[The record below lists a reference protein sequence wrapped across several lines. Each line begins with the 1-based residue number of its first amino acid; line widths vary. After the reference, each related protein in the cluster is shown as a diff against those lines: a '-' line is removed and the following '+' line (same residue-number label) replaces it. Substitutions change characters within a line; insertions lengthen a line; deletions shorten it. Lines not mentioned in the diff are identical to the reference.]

1 MNIKV
6 GSYEAKTKLPE
17 LLRGI
22 QAGNRYTI
30 TLRGEAVA
38 ELVPAHSDKRSEAN
52 GAAEEMLAFM
62 QAHRAVAGVDLKALR
77 EEGRA

>member
-1 MNIKV
+1 LNIEI

-38 ELVPAHSDKRSEAN
+38 DLIPAQANKNAGSDAAVEKLLEFISNAPRKISNIKELID
-52 GAAEEMLAFM
+52 
-62 QAHRAVAGVDLKALR
+62 
-77 EEGRA
+77 EGRA